1 MTDNQYRKNKNNLI
15 IFLVGFMGCGKTSIG
30 KKLAAKIGYELIDTD
45 KEIERIEGQKV
56 KDIFEKHGEKT
67 FRLLESKFIESIKEY
82 KNVVI
87 STGGGLPCHNDL
99 IDKLLNYGT
108 VIYLDVSVSIL
119 SERLKN
125 DTNRP
130 LIQNLN
136 NKELISFVT
145 NKLNERIDIYNKA
158 SIKIDANKPI
168 NEIIQQI
175 QWMLT

>member
-1 MTDNQYRKNKNNLI
+1 MTDNQQEKTEKKLI
-15 IFLVGFMGCGKTSIG
+15 IFLIGFMGSGKTSLG
-30 KKLAAKIGYELIDTD
+30 KALASQLNYQFVDSD
-45 KEIERIEGQKV
+45 QEIERIEGQKV
-56 KDIFEKHGEKT
+56 KDIFEKQGEKA

-108 VIYLDVSVSIL
+108 VIYLDVSASIL

-136 NKELISFVT
+136 NEELISFVN